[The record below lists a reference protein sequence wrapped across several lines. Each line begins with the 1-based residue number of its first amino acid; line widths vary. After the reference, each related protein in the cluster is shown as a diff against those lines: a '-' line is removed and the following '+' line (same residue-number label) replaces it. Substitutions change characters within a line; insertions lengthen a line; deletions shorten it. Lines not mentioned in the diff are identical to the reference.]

1 MSDLL
6 KWQKGGLK
14 SPLSR
19 ARGLGSAKS
28 GLNDWIVVR
37 ITAAANIFLMSWF
50 SLSMIHLIGTGYDGF
65 VAWLN
70 QPLNAILMCA
80 FVIASF
86 THAKLG
92 LQVIIEDYVHNEGNK
107 IRELLALHL
116 LYWTGMIVCVFSIL
130 KIAFGAY

>member
-14 SPLSR
+14 TPLSR

-28 GLNDWIVVR
+28 GLQDWITVR
-37 ITAAANIFLMSWF
+37 ITSVANIFLMSWF
-50 SLSMIHLIGTGYDGF
+50 SLSMIHLIGTGHDGF
-65 VAWLN
+65 IAWLS
-70 QPLNAILMCA
+70 QPLNAIFMCA
-80 FVIASF
+80 FVISSF
-86 THAKLG
+86 VHAKLG

-107 IRELLALHL
+107 IRELLALNL
-116 LYWTGMIVCVFSIL
+116 LFWFGVIVSVFSIL